1 MKQLCKVREI
11 TCNFWITKIQR
22 YNPLKTQKF
31 GVILNIFLGGLMILL
46 LEGCQSMPKDP
57 KKPDPSP
64 RVPIN
69 KTIPPEIQES
79 IYENPTR

>member
-1 MKQLCKVREI
+1 MKRFRNML
-11 TCNFWITKIQR
+11 
-22 YNPLKTQKF
+22 YNWLAA
-31 GVILNIFLGGLMILL
+31 LL
-46 LEGCQSMPKDP
+46 LIGCQTMPKEP

-79 IYENPTR
+79 IYENPTH